1 MNATTNYAAKYT
13 AAAMDAYIAYAETK
27 DARDA
32 DIYLRRAHHYEVL
45 AETAAQR
52 DAVKVEAAQPVAV
65 VAKKETTAAPKAPA
79 KVEAKPRC
87 KHWKLIARFF
97 AIARENGLD
106 TSKAAK
112 PAMRHAME
120 SAMKRCVDSRRE
132 VSANEWLMLGDLIKV
147 GRLAW

>member
-13 AAAMDAYIAYAETK
+13 AAATDAYVKYAATK

-32 DIYLRRAHHYEVL
+32 DYLLRRAHHYEVL
-45 AETAAQR
+45 AETARESAQR
-52 DAVKVEAAQPVAV
+52 DAVKVEAPKVEAVKAQPVKTQCDV
-65 VAKKETTAAPKAPA
+65 
-79 KVEAKPRC
+79 KVIR
-87 KHWKLIARFF
+87 RFF

-120 SAMKRCVDSRRE
+120 IAMKRCVNSRSE
-132 VSANEWLMLGDLIKV
+132 VSADEWRMMGDLIKA

>member
-13 AAAMDAYIAYAETK
+13 AAAMDAYVKYAETK

-32 DIYLRRAHHYEVL
+32 DYLLRRAHHYEVL
-45 AETAAQR
+45 AETARESAQR
-52 DAVKVEAAQPVAV
+52 DAVKVEAAQPVPV
-65 VAKKETTAAPKAPA
+65 A
-79 KVEAKPRC
+79 KVEAPKVEAQPAPCNVKVIR
-87 KHWKLIARFF
+87 RFF

-106 TSKAAK
+106 TSQAAK

-120 SAMKRCVDSRRE
+120 TAMKRCVNSRSE
-132 VSANEWLMLGDLIKV
+132 VSADEWRMMGDLIKA